1 MAKPSRPSRGS
12 RSAGADRRALTAPD
26 LVVLSLLAERPRHGY
41 EVWTE
46 LERRQVQDWA
56 GVSRPQVYYSLDKLE
71 RLGLLRPGVAAG
83 PAAGPERRVLATTPA
98 GRARLADALERPDWT
113 TARDRPAFL
122 TWMALSWL
130 ARPGVFDAHLERRE
144 TFLRDEI
151 ARERQTL
158 RDVESEVGHPY
169 HEAVWML
176 TLTIEQLETERRWI
190 EKVRRE
196 AGRRAPAAQAPKRQE
211 RSRRG

>member
-1 MAKPSRPSRGS
+1 MPKPRASSS
-12 RSAGADRRALTAPD
+12 RSGAAGRALTAPD
-26 LVVLSLLAERPRHGY
+26 LVVLSLLAERPMHGY
-41 EVWTE
+41 EVWAE
-46 LERRQVQDWA
+46 LDRRQVHEWA

-71 RLGLLRPGVAAG
+71 RLSLLRPGVDAE

-113 TARDRPAFL
+113 TARNRPAFL

-130 ARPGVFDAHLERRE
+130 ARPGVFEAHVRARE
-144 TFLRDEI
+144 AFLRQQL
-151 ARERQTL
+151 ARERRTL
-158 RDVESEVGHPY
+158 DSVRAEVGHPF

-176 TLTIEQLETERRWI
+176 TLTIDQVETELRWI
-190 EKVRRE
+190 EKVQRE
-196 AGRRAPAAQAPKRQE
+196 AGRRAPAAHAPKRQE